1 MFPTPSGEM
10 FSPRLN
16 WRSALI
22 GVLMFLMG
30 VGSVVFADRLHM
42 EADTSESRQDR
53 ADLRRDVEHLKSDK
67 SEPRRVHHAAGRDS
81 QYGCKAG
88 PYFDRQ
94 ALGEL

>member
-42 EADTSESRQDR
+42 EASTSESRQDR

-67 SEPRRVHHAAGRDS
+67 VSREEFTMLRDEIHS
-81 QYGCKAG
+81 MDAKL
-88 PYFDRQ
+88 DRI
-94 ALGEL
+94 LTDKH